1 MQTTR
6 VILPEFMV
14 HKSINNYSISLYEKL
29 IDVKYH
35 GNYIAEIPTKQL
47 KDFEYIKRYGQ
58 GYITFAKVAYRQ
70 RQFMYSERVL
80 KDYNEWEVF
89 ANSLK

>member
-1 MQTTR
+1 MQTTK
-6 VILPEFMV
+6 VILPDFMI
-14 HKSINNYSISLYEKL
+14 HQNLNSYSISLYEKL
-29 IDVKYH
+29 IDIKYL

-47 KDFEYIKRYGQ
+47 EDFNYIKRYGQ
-58 GYITFAKVAYRQ
+58 GYISFAKLSYRQ
-70 RQFMYSERVL
+70 REFLYSERVL